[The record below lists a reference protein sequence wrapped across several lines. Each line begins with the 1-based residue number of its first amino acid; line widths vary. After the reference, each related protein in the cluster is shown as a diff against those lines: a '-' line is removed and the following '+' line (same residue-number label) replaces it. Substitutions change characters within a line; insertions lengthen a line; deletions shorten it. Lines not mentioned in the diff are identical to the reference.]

1 MPNVQ
6 FVCPHCEKH
15 AEVQVASVTRSR
27 TCPHCGGSVL
37 LQVPGKE
44 KKKTRRALLVAPT
57 KDQPLMPEKAP
68 SAPGM
73 PAYEPQPLEGEV
85 YERMKADP
93 EIRAIRQRLVIGSV
107 TVIGLIIFSIV
118 WHYSGGG
125 TATGDLAL
133 RQDLPAETHE
143 RRPAQ
148 GPLAAERAPSGNTID
163 LHKGEG
169 DKASPA
175 GKLVFVTQAGKTSEA
190 LDAVVRETAAQ
201 RLDRAKEV
209 IFAFLSAD
217 SVGTMLLTVAN
228 RGRVETRLR
237 AYYEGHTL
245 TPLHANDIQP
255 RQDDSARADE
265 VPVLVTLSNGRK
277 VPATVL
283 VTAEGHFG
291 VDWPSFVALSEM
303 EWSQFIATKPASPV
317 MFRVMAEAGDW
328 YSGSFADSRK
338 FQCLKLMDPNNPG
351 AAPCFAYADRAGAV
365 GQAMEKLLQGGAGAF
380 PVTLRLKY
388 PVDGLEENQALVE
401 SIVTKGWFLRPDG
414 GITQAE
420 P

>member
-44 KKKTRRALLVAPT
+44 KKKTRKALLVAPT
-57 KDQPLMPEKAP
+57 KDQPLMPEKAA
-68 SAPGM
+68 SAAGM

-93 EIRAIRQRLVIGSV
+93 EIQAIRQRLVIGLV
-107 TVIGLIIFSIV
+107 TVVLLILFSIV

-125 TATGDLAL
+125 AVAGE
-133 RQDLPAETHE
+133 PASRPAMASQIHDQ
-143 RRPAQ
+143 RPAQ

-163 LHKGEG
+163 LHKGDG
-169 DKASPA
+169 DKASPP
-175 GKLVFVTQAGKTSEA
+175 GKLVFVTQTGKTSEA
-190 LDAVVRETAAQ
+190 LDAVARETAAQ

-228 RGRVETRLR
+228 RGRVESTLR
-237 AYYEGHTL
+237 AYYEAHPF
-245 TPLHANDIQP
+245 TPLHADDIRA
-255 RQDDSARADE
+255 RQDDGARADE

-277 VPATVL
+277 VPTTVL
-283 VTAEGHFG
+283 VTAEGQFG
-291 VDWPSFVALSEM
+291 VDWPSFVALSDM
-303 EWSQFIATKPASPV
+303 EWSQFITTKPASPV
-317 MFRVMAEAGDW
+317 MFRVMAEVGDW

-338 FQCLKLMDPNNPG
+338 YQCLKLTDPNNSA
-351 AAPCFAYADRAGAV
+351 AAPCFAYADRAGNV
-365 GQAMEKLLQGGAGAF
+365 GQAIEQLLQGVAGAF

-414 GITQAE
+414 GITQAG